1 VSLRSFILLGE
12 DSYSRE
18 READPIVS
26 GGTPRGLAA
35 RTTILPCLLCL
46 WRFSFF
52 LPLDRFFLCPSAQ
65 QLSNPPRQLGKAQ
78 LITFKV
84 VFLTLIQVQVLPLPL
99 FRRKERM
106 KPIPTS
112 PIQSSYFVQD
122 LSSVVCFDK
131 EILFSNWT
139 TCQKNHS
146 APNSEA
152 REKTHSRMKY
162 RWDPTPLLCSRAS
175 FDPISNSALS
185 TYSPPL
191 LPRILMKEDR
201 NTHFFSYGSVPASGP
216 PLFPRGPIRYRRATL
231 SHERDSDLSRISSKG
246 TLTPTQRLFLGPDRG
261 LAVSSALLLLLSS
274 RFAALVWLLQ
284 LSLNSV
290 YGWATISALALPT
303 SDPERARERDETA
316 LSKYIW
322 SRLSLLPPWE
332 MTEKEPKNLNQGKK
346 LAKKGTDSPHPWP
359 HLHFA
364 PTGEVFGSER

>member
-1 VSLRSFILLGE
+1 
-12 DSYSRE
+12 
-18 READPIVS
+18 
-26 GGTPRGLAA
+26 
-35 RTTILPCLLCL
+35 
-46 WRFSFF
+46 
-52 LPLDRFFLCPSAQ
+52 
-65 QLSNPPRQLGKAQ
+65 
-78 LITFKV
+78 
-84 VFLTLIQVQVLPLPL
+84 
-99 FRRKERM
+99 M

-216 PLFPRGPIRYRRATL
+216 PLFGSDPIQESYAFSFKRFRPIRNKQQGDPNYNSAA
-231 SHERDSDLSRISSKG
+231 LSRFWPRVSCIQRPTPSS
-246 TLTPTQRLFLGPDRG
+246 
-261 LAVSSALLLLLSS
+261 
-274 RFAALVWLLQ
+274 
-284 LSLNSV
+284 
-290 YGWATISALALPT
+290 
-303 SDPERARERDETA
+303 
-316 LSKYIW
+316 
-322 SRLSLLPPWE
+322 
-332 MTEKEPKNLNQGKK
+332 
-346 LAKKGTDSPHPWP
+346 
-359 HLHFA
+359 
-364 PTGEVFGSER
+364 